1 VTGAPA
7 RVGIPWLVSRFKQYV
22 LLRERLLTDTQGLR
36 ARLGDPLSAAP
47 APAMPSGGACQWSCL
62 FRHRLFPGGGGAL
75 CARGQGRL
83 AHVTS
88 CAALLQHDF

>member
-62 FRHRLFPGGGGAL
+62 FRHRLFPGGGGGGGG
-75 CARGQGRL
+75 RGGGVGGGCESR
-83 AHVTS
+83 
-88 CAALLQHDF
+88 